1 MEGATGS
8 RWTVT
13 DTTTDKQVSE
23 GMEKLG
29 KGDMRGAFVLVRATS
44 LGNTPNLRANYLR
57 DEQLANDI
65 LGLKLESVEETIK
78 RVLGAAS

>member
-1 MEGATGS
+1 
-8 RWTVT
+8 
-13 DTTTDKQVSE
+13 
-23 GMEKLG
+23 
-29 KGDMRGAFVLVRATS
+29 MRGAFVLVRATS